1 MPSGRFSA
9 RETICDAARVLYDR
23 ARSARP
29 SVRHFGLNRSFPTRS
44 RRRVERRIRGAG
56 CGEGVDACRSFCT
69 ALRLNFAKKREVRGE
84 VIAYRSPA
92 QRVIVRMAP
101 RQTLRRARQLA
112 PTSGSLPPPR
122 RQAAAPTAP
131 SPPGDS
137 ATGGYLKAAELP
149 GTTQGVLWMHLC
161 GGLGPARHRSLQ
173 HAP

>member
-23 ARSARP
+23 ARSARS

-56 CGEGVDACRSFCT
+56 CGEGVDACRSYCT
-69 ALRLNFAKKREVRGE
+69 ALRLNFAKNERGARE
-84 VIAYRSPA
+84 VIAHRSPA

-101 RQTLRRARQLA
+101 RQTLKASQAA
-112 PTSGSLPPPR
+112 PPPSGSLPPPR

-149 GTTQGVLWMHLC
+149 GHVTR
-161 GGLGPARHRSLQ
+161 PS
-173 HAP
+173 

>member
-1 MPSGRFSA
+1 MPSRRFSA
-9 RETICDAARVLYDR
+9 RGTIRDAARVLYDR
-23 ARSARP
+23 AHSARP
-29 SVRHFGLNRSFPTRS
+29 CVRHFGLNRSFPTQS

-56 CGEGVDACRSFCT
+56 CGEGVDACRRFCT

-84 VIAYRSPA
+84 VIAHRSPA

-101 RQTLRRARQLA
+101 RQTLKASQAA
-112 PTSGSLPPPR
+112 PPPSGSLPPPR

-149 GTTQGVLWMHLC
+149 GHEAKLLILPWTG
-161 GGLGPARHRSLQ
+161 AQ
-173 HAP
+173 HGKILV

>member
-9 RETICDAARVLYDR
+9 REPFATPHECCTTARV
-23 ARSARP
+23 AR
-29 SVRHFGLNRSFPTRS
+29 VHVFGTLDSTVRS
-44 RRRVERRIRGAG
+44 RRGRVDASSGAFAVLG
-56 CGEGVDACRSFCT
+56 CGEGVDAYHSYCT

-84 VIAYRSPA
+84 VIAHRSPA

-112 PTSGSLPPPR
+112 PPSGSLPPPR

-137 ATGGYLKAAELP
+137 ATGGYLKEAELP
-149 GTTQGVLWMHLC
+149 C
-161 GGLGPARHRSLQ
+161 YAKPAFAELVCLLR
-173 HAP
+173 